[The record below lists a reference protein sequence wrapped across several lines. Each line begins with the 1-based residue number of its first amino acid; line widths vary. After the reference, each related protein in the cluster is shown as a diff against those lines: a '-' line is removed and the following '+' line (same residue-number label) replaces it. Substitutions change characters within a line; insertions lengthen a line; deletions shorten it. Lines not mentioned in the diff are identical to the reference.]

1 MDIYQLGIRPIL
13 FSALKADPEWLH
25 QQSLRLLGWLDRTS
39 TSQPTHWLQTQLQ
52 QAFCLRDAAIEQTLW
67 GLKFP
72 NPLGLAAGFD
82 KDGVAPRLWGT
93 LGFGFAELG
102 TVTFQA
108 QPGNPR
114 PRLFRLT
121 EDKAALNRMGFNN
134 HGAEALARRLESWKI
149 QKLEEE
155 LKVSKFKVEGLEDNL
170 PTFNLQPSNFQP
182 STPTQPSNF
191 QPSTPTQP
199 STLTNPLGINL
210 GKSKV
215 TPLEEAA
222 ADYLGSFRLLK
233 DLGDYFVVNVSSPN
247 TPGLRSLQDATQLS
261 QIVDA
266 LQQENQGV
274 KPILVKIAPD
284 LEWEAIADVLNIAQT
299 HQLAGIV
306 ATNTTIRRDMLKT
319 QIIEATGKSVSEEAG
334 GISGAPLRQRS
345 TEVIRFIYQQ
355 TQGQLPI
362 GGVGGIFCAEDA
374 WEKITAGASLIQVY
388 TGWIYEGPWMV
399 RRILEGLLQKLEER
413 GLASISEVV
422 GISEKG
428 SN

>member
-39 TSQPTHWLQTQLQ
+39 THQPTHWLQTQLQ
-52 QAFCLRDAAIEQTLW
+52 QAFCLRDAAIEQTIW

-82 KDGVAPRLWGT
+82 KDGVAPTIWGS

-134 HGAEALARRLESWKI
+134 HGAEALAQRLESWKVG
-149 QKLEEE
+149 KLKDQ
-155 LKVSKFKVEGLEDNL
+155 LQVSKLQVESLEDNL

-182 STPTQPSNF
+182 STPTQL
-191 QPSTPTQP
+191 
-199 STLTNPLGINL
+199 STLTTPVGINL

-233 DLGDYFVVNVSSPN
+233 NLGDYFVVNVSSPN
-247 TPGLRSLQDATQLS
+247 TPGLRSLQDAAQLS
-261 QIVDA
+261 LILET
-266 LQQENQGV
+266 LQQENTAQ

-284 LEWEAIADVLNIAQT
+284 LEWDAIADVINLAQT
-299 HQLAGIV
+299 YQLAGIV

-345 TEVIRFIYQQ
+345 TEVIRFIYQE
-355 TQGQLPI
+355 TQGKLPI
-362 GGVGGIFCAEDA
+362 IGVGGIFTAEDA

-388 TGWIYEGPWMV
+388 TGWVYEGPWMV
-399 RRILEGLLQKLEER
+399 RRILVGLLHKLKEQ
-413 GLASISEVV
+413 GLTSISEAV
-422 GISEKG
+422 GSQP
-428 SN
+428 